1 MVGYI
6 LKRARTS
13 SMSFNTA
20 SPENGK
26 SLSHSGNSA
35 ARL

>member
-6 LKRARTS
+6 LKRARIS
-13 SMSFNTA
+13 SMLFTTI